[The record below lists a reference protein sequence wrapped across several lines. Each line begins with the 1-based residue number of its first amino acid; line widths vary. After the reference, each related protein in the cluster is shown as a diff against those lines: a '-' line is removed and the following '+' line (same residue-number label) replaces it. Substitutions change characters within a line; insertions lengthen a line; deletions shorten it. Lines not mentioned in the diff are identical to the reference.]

1 MPEASHLIGEDDMPL
16 PPGVNER
23 DFTAALGEFRRV
35 VGDDWVFSSDE
46 DVNLYRDAYSPFLN
60 EPEDPVPSA
69 AIAPQSTEHVQ
80 ECVRIANRYSL
91 PLWAIST
98 GKNLGYGGSAPR
110 VSGSV
115 MIDLKRMDRII
126 EISETNHY
134 ALVEPGVSYFD
145 LYREIQSRG
154 LKVWIDPPDPGWGS
168 LVGNSLERGGG
179 YTPMRDH
186 FAAQCGMEVVL
197 PNGELLRTGM
207 GALPGAETWQQYN
220 YGFGPYLDGI
230 FSQSSL
236 GIVTKMGVW
245 LLPEPEA
252 YRRGTVSVATNEAL
266 VPLMEEINYL
276 MNSNTVQGTLRLQSA
291 LAAFDD
297 ANVSQGWAADLQFYG
312 PDKVVDAQWEHAQD
326 RIRSRIPQATF
337 IDGPK
342 HRFPLSEE
350 KIAGMANAVPLG
362 IPGLSAFQFGAGENQ
377 GHLWFA
383 PIIPMTGEAILEAV
397 NVLSQ
402 ALAELG
408 VPASALIPPQSYFPR
423 SIVIFVGFPIT
434 ADTET
439 NRQTRET
446 YRQLVKLAAEHG
458 WGEYRTHIAFMDEV
472 MECYSFNDHVLRRF
486 HEQMKDS
493 IDPNGVL
500 APGKNGIWPAR
511 WRDQRA

>member
-1 MPEASHLIGEDDMPL
+1 MPL
-16 PPGVNER
+16 PPGVAEP
-23 DFTAALGEFRRV
+23 DFAQALEEFRQI
-35 VGDDWVFSSDE
+35 VGEDWVFSSDE
-46 DVNLYRDAYSPFLN
+46 DVALYRDAYSPYMN

-69 AIAPQSTEHVQ
+69 AVAPQTAEQVQ
-80 ECVRIANRYSL
+80 ECVRIANRYTL
-91 PLWAIST
+91 PLWALST
-98 GKNLGYGGSAPR
+98 GKNLGYGGSAPKL
-110 VSGSV
+110 SGSV
-115 MIDLKRMDRII
+115 MIDLKRMDRIL
-126 EISETNHY
+126 EINEANHY

-145 LYREIQSRG
+145 LYREIKRRG

-168 LVGNSLERGGG
+168 VVGNALERGGG

-207 GALPGAETWQQYN
+207 GALPNSQTWQQYN

-230 FSQSSL
+230 FTQSNL
-236 GIVTKMGVW
+236 GIVTKMGIW

-252 YRRGTVSVATNEAL
+252 YRSATVSIADSADLPAL
-266 VPLMEEINYL
+266 VEEINIL
-276 MNSNTVQGTLRLQSA
+276 MNSQTVQGTLRLQSA
-291 LAAFDD
+291 FASFEESS
-297 ANVSQGWAADLQFYG
+297 VSRGWSADLQFYG
-312 PDKVVDAQWEHAQD
+312 PDRVVDAQWEHSRDKIAG
-326 RIRSRIPQATF
+326 RIPAASFTE
-337 IDGPK
+337 GPK
-342 HRFPLSEE
+342 YRFPLSDAEL
-350 KIAGMANAVPLG
+350 AGMANAVPLG
-362 IPGLSAFQFGAGENQ
+362 VPGLSAFQFGAGENS

-397 NVLSQ
+397 EVLSS

-434 ADTET
+434 TDVAT
-439 NRQTRET
+439 NQQTRET
-446 YRQLVKLAAEHG
+446 YRRLVTLAAERG

-472 MECYSFNDHVLRRF
+472 MECYSFNDHALRRF

-493 IDPNGVL
+493 IDPNGIL

-511 WRDQRA
+511 LRGDRA